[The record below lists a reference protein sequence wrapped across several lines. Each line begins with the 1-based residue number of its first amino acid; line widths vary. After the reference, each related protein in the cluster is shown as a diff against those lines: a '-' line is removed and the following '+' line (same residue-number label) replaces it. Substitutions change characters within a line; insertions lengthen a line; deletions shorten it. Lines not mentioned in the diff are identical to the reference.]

1 MADVTHELARQ
12 VIDRIENASR
22 NNVALNLGK
31 PDFDLVQPRRVGW
44 GVVNAKVGMGME
56 ETKDLLSFVSA

>member
-12 VIDRIENASR
+12 VIDGSENASG
-22 NNVALNLGK
+22 NNVALNLGE
-31 PDFDLVQPRRVGW
+31 PDFDLVKPRGVGW
-44 GVVNAKVGMGME
+44 GVVNANVGMGME